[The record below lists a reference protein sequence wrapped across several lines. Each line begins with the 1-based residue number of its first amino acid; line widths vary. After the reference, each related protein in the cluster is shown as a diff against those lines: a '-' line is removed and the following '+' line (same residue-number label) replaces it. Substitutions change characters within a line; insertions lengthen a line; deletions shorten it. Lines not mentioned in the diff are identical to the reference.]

1 MGTTNAY
8 NETYTYDANGNIKT
22 LDRYN
27 GAATPVKIDGL
38 TYGYNLDG
46 NGKLINNR
54 LRNIKDTRSSSLCDY
69 DIDDQNDDNYLYDA
83 IGNLTKDNAEG
94 IDNIEWNAYG
104 KIKKIIR
111 TFSSAEKSLEFVY
124 DAQGN
129 RVCKIVKPRFA
140 NMDGTKTRDEWDT
153 YNSAN
158 WLYTFYVR
166 DASGN
171 IMTTYTKTGSEI
183 ENNVLKLDE
192 VMLYGSSRIGTR
204 EVNTLLSDL
213 TVPVTKFS
221 RALGL
226 KRYEI
231 DNHLGNVLATF
242 TDRKKQVQSG
252 SSVTGYETYI
262 ASSQDYYPFGM
273 IMNGR
278 NWNTSGYRFGFNG
291 MENDNEV
298 KGIGNSLDFGARIY
312 DSRIGRWLSVDPLF
326 KEYAP
331 VSPYAISLNN
341 PIIFKDEN
349 GEYVEGIDGKPVTYT
364 RTKDGQ
370 IKWSSNA
377 TDDIKRVCT
386 AMLKTRTGEQVF
398 KDMQKTSYAIG
409 IRISTDFNSNEL
421 GHASKLTNW
430 NKKTNKVDKVYRVD
444 IVLYEG
450 SLSRFKSRL
459 EEGSILPEDQGLL
472 YQSSIELTGSIDDG
486 LAAVLVHEGIHG
498 TNKKNIQDATENRQN
513 KTNNDVESLPEEKES
528 QYLIESMPIGK
539 MESRTAVIETQ
550 DKKEQT
556 CIKR

>member
-1 MGTTNAY
+1 MDTTNAY

-22 LDRYN
+22 LDRRNEAGTVIDQFDYKYN
-27 GAATPVKIDGL
+27 KDAL
-38 TYGYNLDG
+38 N
-46 NGKLINNR
+46 NLINNR
-54 LRNIKDTRSSSLCDY
+54 LNYIYDPIPDGTCTYDVDGQSL
-69 DIDDQNDDNYLYDA
+69 NNYGYDA
-83 IGNLTKDNAEG
+83 IGNLTKDNAEE

-104 KIKKIIR
+104 KISKITR
-111 TFSSAEKSLEFVY
+111 TTGSQKSNLEFMY
-124 DAQGN
+124 DAMGN
-129 RVCKIVKPRFA
+129 RVCKIEKP
-140 NMDGTKTRDEWDT
+140 
-153 YNSAN
+153 YNLTSTG
-158 WLYTFYVR
+158 WKYTFYVR

-192 VMLYGSSRIGTR
+192 VMLYGSGRIGTR
-204 EVNTLLSDL
+204 EIGVEL
-213 TVPVTKFS
+213 TNITIPTAKFS
-221 RALGL
+221 RTLGL

-231 DNHLGNVLATF
+231 GNHLGNVLATF

-262 ASSQDYYPFGM
+262 ASAQDYYPFGM
-273 IMNGR
+273 IMNER
-278 NWNTSGYRFGFNG
+278 KWNTSGYRFGFNG

-370 IKWSSNA
+370 IKWSSNV

-409 IRISTDFNSNEL
+409 IKISTDYNPSKL
-421 GHASKLTNW
+421 GYASKLTQW
-430 NKKTNKVDKVYRVD
+430 NKKTNKVDKVFRVD

-459 EEGSILPEDQGLL
+459 EEGSVLPEGQGLL
-472 YQSSIELTGSIDDG
+472 YQSSIELTRSIDDG
-486 LAAVLVHEGIHG
+486 LAADLVHEGIHA
-498 TNKKNIQDATENRQN
+498 TNKKNIQDATENHQN
-513 KTNNDVESLPEEKES
+513 NTNNDVESLPEEKES